1 MMEEKSNQVGN
12 VSVAN
17 ANKWKRSTKCQPK
30 TILLKKRSNEILV
43 REDTNMSKIS
53 QKDKIS

>member
-1 MMEEKSNQVGN
+1 M
-12 VSVAN
+12 
-17 ANKWKRSTKCQPK
+17 STKN
-30 TILLKKRSNEILV
+30 TFTEKKRSNEIPV